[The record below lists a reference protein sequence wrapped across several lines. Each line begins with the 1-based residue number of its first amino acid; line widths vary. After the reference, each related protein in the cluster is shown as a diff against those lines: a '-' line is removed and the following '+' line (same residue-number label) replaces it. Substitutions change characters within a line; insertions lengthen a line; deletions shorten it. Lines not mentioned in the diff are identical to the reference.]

1 MKRVAI
7 AGASGML
14 GSMVYK
20 VLKDTYSLILIY
32 RDKEKFRKL
41 EKSYGNTSTHQAIL
55 FDFLDIYYDYLFGFT
70 RNKISPKLEA
80 LTQKIGAVDALIN
93 CAGII
98 NRYADKNPSQTFFI
112 NSALPHLLSSIYKE
126 KLIHVSSDCV
136 FNGIS
141 DAPYNENSPHTPT
154 DIYGLSKSLGEPSM
168 HSLVLRTS
176 VIGPEIENFVSLLE
190 WLKRQKGKTINGYT
204 NHYWNGI
211 TTRQFAIICQKIID
225 NPRKFPKTGLFHL
238 FSDTQTKYE
247 MLKKLREKY
256 QIDVK
261 IKPVKAL
268 PIDRRLASIYNF
280 CRDLSIPSFNEMLA
294 ELN

>member
-7 AGASGML
+7 TGVSGML
-14 GSMVYK
+14 GSMVYNI
-20 VLKDTYSLILIY
+20 LKDTYSLILIY
-32 RDKEKFRKL
+32 RDQKRLSDL
-41 EKSYGNTSTHQAIL
+41 EKYYGNTAKHKTIL
-55 FDFLDIYYDYLFGFT
+55 FDFSDIYNEYLSGFAKD
-70 RNKISPKLEA
+70 RISPKLEN
-80 LTQKIGAVDALIN
+80 LTSKIGIVDNFIN
-93 CAGII
+93 CAGLI
-98 NRYADKNPSQTFFI
+98 NRFAIGNPSLTFFI
-112 NSALPHLLSSIYKE
+112 NSALPHLLSSIYKD
-126 KLIHVSSDCV
+126 KLIHVTTDCV
-136 FNGIS
+136 FNGLEG
-141 DAPYNENSPHTPT
+141 APYHEKSVQTPT

-261 IKPVKAL
+261 IKPIKAH

-280 CRDLSIPSFNEMLA
+280 CRALSIPPFNEMLT